1 MKHFRQILYINIG
14 VFSMLLMFA
23 GCQNSPQNQQADNV
37 VRKDTMKT
45 VAKMDS
51 EMQLEMERAVIL
63 DYVQNI
69 FRVVN
74 DDQRTITFED
84 FEVTKLVMD
93 EKEKSASVSFVVC
106 EYNDDVPAR
115 VDLVYE
121 DGRWVIDNFY
131 DLRYMLNLRHCMWN
145 YLNNDFI

>member
-74 DDQRTITFED
+74 DDQRTMRQSLLLKILEQAD
-84 FEVTKLVMD
+84 QVHQE
-93 EKEKSASVSFVVC
+93 EGVSH
-106 EYNDDVPAR
+106 
-115 VDLVYE
+115 
-121 DGRWVIDNFY
+121 
-131 DLRYMLNLRHCMWN
+131 RHP
-145 YLNNDFI
+145 LL

>member
-63 DYVQNI
+63 DYLQNI

-74 DDQRTITFED
+74 DDQRTITGFVNSGLCDRIGTNILNQQLLFQILEQAD
-84 FEVTKLVMD
+84 QVHQTEG
-93 EKEKSASVSFVVC
+93 VS
-106 EYNDDVPAR
+106 Y
-115 VDLVYE
+115 
-121 DGRWVIDNFY
+121 
-131 DLRYMLNLRHCMWN
+131 RHP
-145 YLNNDFI
+145 LL